1 MAYMKYMKCQLGQFN
16 LIDRL
21 SFPPAP
27 QKLARPNFLKFS
39 INYFFPKIW
48 CPTPV
53 FIFQILFW
61 VKKPQENMLGALND
75 TLFVDKNKVINRFS
89 LGK

>member
-1 MAYMKYMKCQLGQFN
+1 MLGQFN

-27 QKLARPNFLKFS
+27 QKMDYPNFFYFVKITFSGKFQ
-39 INYFFPKIW
+39 

-53 FIFQILFW
+53 FIFEILLL
-61 VKKPQENMLGALND
+61 VRNAKNTLGALND
-75 TLFVDKNKVINRFS
+75 TPFVDTYKLVINSIS